1 MSDAIMSYIGGWW
14 ARWFSRAGVT
24 HAPVPEPAP
33 RVEDVPMP
41 EPVLIAAVAS
51 VIPETAPVE
60 ETVVVLDED
69 EVEESFLETVGME
82 PGSDFTR
89 TPFSAEPRVRDAALA
104 ALGKLKQIPA
114 LQSLVQGVM
123 QIMGRDGVDVDEIVE
138 ALEKDSALCVRLLAM
153 ANSVAISPEQRI
165 EDLQTA
171 VQMLGISK
179 VRRAAQAVFTLRG
192 AQRMV
197 DGIDW
202 RHLWIHAL
210 ATAAV
215 SEELDRRISSQPS
228 SQIYMAGLLHDL
240 GKIVLSTIAS
250 DAYRDVIVASWNGE
264 GRLEELEHARLG
276 VNHREAG
283 VVFAQGNRLSD
294 VVVQVISHHGD
305 PLAAETHRVE
315 VAIVSI
321 ANFMCKARGLG
332 FSGSR
337 LDALDGELENL
348 PAWRVITEV
357 TGREINVPAMELDM
371 AGFFVGLKAD
381 LRSLRE
387 AVK

>member
-24 HAPVPEPAP
+24 HAPVPAPAP
-33 RVEDVPMP
+33 RVEAVPIP
-41 EPVLIAAVAS
+41 EPVLIAAIAA
-51 VIPETAPVE
+51 VIPEAAPIQ
-60 ETVVVLDED
+60 ETMVVLDED

-215 SEELDRRISSQPS
+215 SEELDRRISPQPS

-305 PLAAETHRVE
+305 PAAAETHRVE

-337 LDALDGELENL
+337 LDAFDGELENL

-357 TGREINVPAMELDM
+357 IGREINVPALELDM
-371 AGFFVGLKAD
+371 AGFFVSLKAD

>member
-1 MSDAIMSYIGGWW
+1 
-14 ARWFSRAGVT
+14 
-24 HAPVPEPAP
+24 
-33 RVEDVPMP
+33 
-41 EPVLIAAVAS
+41 
-51 VIPETAPVE
+51 
-60 ETVVVLDED
+60 
-69 EVEESFLETVGME
+69 
-82 PGSDFTR
+82 
-89 TPFSAEPRVRDAALA
+89 
-104 ALGKLKQIPA
+104 
-114 LQSLVQGVM
+114 M
-123 QIMGRDGVDVDEIVE
+123 QIMGREGVDVDEIVE

-153 ANSVAISPEQRI
+153 ANSVSVSPEQRI

-215 SEELDRRISSQPS
+215 SEELDRRINSQPS
-228 SQIYMAGLLHDL
+228 PQIYMAGLLHDL

-264 GRLEELEHARLG
+264 GRLEDLEHARLG

-283 VVFAQGNRLSD
+283 VVFARGNRLSD
-294 VVVQVISHHGD
+294 VVIDVISHHGE

-337 LDALDGELENL
+337 LDSFDGELENL

-357 TGREINVPAMELDM
+357 TGREINVALLEADM
-371 AGFFVGLKAD
+371 AGFFVNLKAD
-381 LRSLRE
+381 LRGLRD
-387 AVK
+387 AVR